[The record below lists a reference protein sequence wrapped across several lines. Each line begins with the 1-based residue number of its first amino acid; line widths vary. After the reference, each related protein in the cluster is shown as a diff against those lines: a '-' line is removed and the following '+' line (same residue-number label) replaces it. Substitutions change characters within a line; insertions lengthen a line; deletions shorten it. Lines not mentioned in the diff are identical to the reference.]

1 MRVRAACMALAM
13 AACLIACAPVPKKE
27 SPVQL
32 KSVAPL
38 AGSDLGSRA
47 GVDWPNAQW
56 WQHYSDPT
64 LDQLV
69 DLGLATAPS
78 LSNARARFETAR
90 ASVREAGANIGA
102 RVDLEASYTRQRLSD
117 NGLFPPDLLGFH
129 WYNEADLGLRA
140 SYTFDWWGKQ
150 HAAIESAV
158 DAARA
163 RAAEG
168 DAAQLTLVSSIVD
181 TYFGWQLD
189 QSRLQVARQR
199 VVSAERQE
207 SIARARVRA
216 EVESPD
222 SLNELQT
229 LAGAAREQVAVLE
242 GSSRLR
248 IAALA
253 ALVGVPAA
261 QLPVL
266 TLRPLPALAADLP
279 DDVGIDLLARRP
291 DIVASRWR
299 VEAAEKTVVA
309 ARSDFYPDVSLR
321 ALAGLQSLTLGKLL
335 EVGSG
340 VPLVGAAIHL
350 PVFDAGRLSARYGFS
365 RSQLQSA
372 IADYD
377 DAVNSAARDV
387 ATQASNR
394 QQLLAQQRERNI
406 ALMSAQSARKAAE
419 ARVRAGVTDLRPQ
432 LVAEQN
438 ELSQA
443 DAVLQLQGE
452 ALSVDI
458 ALQRALGGGYRAEAK
473 LAART
478 QPRPEIQPTQKTP

>member
-1 MRVRAACMALAM
+1 MRRQNCQLLGMTLLAACA
-13 AACLIACAPVPKKE
+13 AACAWVPHKQA
-27 SPVQL
+27 PVQL
-32 KSVAPL
+32 NTMAPL
-38 AGSDLGSRA
+38 AGLDLGTHGGA
-47 GVDWPNAQW
+47 MWPDAKW

-64 LDQLV
+64 LNQIV

-78 LSNARARFETAR
+78 LSNARARFDTAR
-90 ASVREAGANIGA
+90 ASVGEAGANVGA
-102 RVDLEASYTRQRLSD
+102 RVDLDASYTRQRLSD
-117 NGLFPPDLLGFH
+117 NGLFPPALLGFH
-129 WYNEADLGLRA
+129 WYDEADLGLKT

-163 RAAEG
+163 REAEG
-168 DAAQLTLVSSIVD
+168 LAAHLALVSSIVD

-207 SIARARVRA
+207 AIAAARITA
-216 EVESPD
+216 ELESPD
-222 SLNELQT
+222 SLNDVHA

-242 GSSRLR
+242 GSARLR
-248 IAALA
+248 IVALA

-266 TLRPLPALAADLP
+266 TPQPLPSIAAELP

-299 VEAAEKTVVA
+299 VESAEKSLAV

-321 ALAGLQSLTLGKLL
+321 ALAGVQSLKLGKLL

-340 VPLVGAAIHL
+340 VPLVSAAVHL

-365 RSQLQSA
+365 RAQLQSA

-394 QQLLAQQRERNI
+394 QQLLAQQRERNF
-406 ALMSAQSARKAAE
+406 ALMSAQSTRRAAQ

-432 LVAEQN
+432 LNAEQN
-438 ELSQA
+438 ELSQV
-443 DAVLQLQGE
+443 DALLQLQGA

-458 ALQRALGGGYRAEAK
+458 ALQRALGGGYGAD
-473 LAART
+473 ARLSSN
-478 QPRPEIQPTQKTP
+478 TQKMP